1 MNSSPEMTPKVLPA
15 VIVGASRAQ
24 DERAVTFQGD
34 HAFKLPPQATLI
46 VLDPYRTIDNPLALR
61 LVEAGL
67 LTPGAVLV
75 LSPFNTGTYALESE
89 AELAFEREKVQLIS
103 QLCQLLGATS
113 VTSDTST
120 LRIDED
126 VRKATAGLS
135 RKIGRVTPYKA
146 KGAVTISERDERRH
160 NLKVADSYPGGE
172 PDLEAARLFVATH
185 RLGDPEVLGLVTAR
199 AGANALQSRRITVV
213 YEGKQDRNLD
223 IAADVTIPVG
233 TIAGTFRRN
242 RTTRQRVSLD
252 LAIQFPD

>member
-1 MNSSPEMTPKVLPA
+1 MNPSPDQTPPNLPA

-24 DERAVTFQGD
+24 DERAVTFQGH
-34 HAFKLPPQATLI
+34 HAFKLPPEATLI
-46 VLDPYRTIDNPLALR
+46 IIDPYRTIDDPLAQR

-75 LSPFNTGTYALESE
+75 LSPFGTGTYALESE

-103 QLCQLLGATS
+103 QLCQLLGASS
-113 VTSDTST
+113 VRSDTST

-126 VRKATAGLS
+126 VRKATAGVS
-135 RKIGRVTPYKA
+135 KKIGRVTPYKA
-146 KGAVTISERDERRH
+146 KGAVTISEKDERRH
-160 NLKVADSYPGGE
+160 NLKVADRYPGGA
-172 PDLEAARLFVATH
+172 PDLDAARQFVAKH

-199 AGANALQSRRITVV
+199 AGANTLKSRRITVV

-223 IAADVTIPVG
+223 IAADVTIPAG
-233 TIAGTFRRN
+233 TLAGTFRRS

-252 LAIQFPD
+252 LDIQFPE